1 MNNIFDFKRF
11 GDYFLYDLRRAKN
24 NYGLSL
30 LLLGCMPVI
39 IFVLFQLIRLIFI
52 RESVPESDE
61 LKVMI
66 TFISITVAI
75 LGAGAKLYGFVT
87 EKRAGSDYLM
97 LPASTFEKWLSMVL
111 MVCVVLPVILFGLMF
126 LSDTLL
132 HWIFPV
138 AYGTRIVDMDFLQ
151 GISTGLLNLEE
162 TGFYF
167 NFPAVMYLNWCES
180 LLVFTLGAV
189 CFKKAK
195 VAKTLLCIF
204 AFSMVVST
212 LMVILT
218 GNVNINSDFFDRFAE
233 EPVKFVNLFNWVLS
247 IIYTV
252 VIGGLLAGLYFRLRT
267 LKH

>member
-1 MNNIFDFKRF
+1 MNNIVDFKRF
-11 GDYFLYDLRRAKN
+11 GNYFLYDLRRAKN

-30 LLLGCMPVI
+30 LLLGTMPVI
-39 IFVLFQLIRLIFI
+39 IFTLFQLIRLIFI
-52 RESVPESDE
+52 RESGVVEPDE

-66 TFISITVAI
+66 VFTSITVAI
-75 LGAGAKLYGFVT
+75 LGAGAKIYGFVT

-97 LPASTFEKWLSMVL
+97 LPASTFEKWLSVVL

-126 LSDTLL
+126 ASDTLL
-132 HWIFPV
+132 HWVFPV
-138 AYGTRIVDMDFLQ
+138 AYGSRIVDMDFLQ

-167 NFPAVMYLNWCES
+167 NFPAVLFLNWCES

-204 AFSMVVST
+204 GFSMIMST

-218 GNVNINSDFFDRFAE
+218 GHINISSDFSEMR
-233 EPVKFVNLFNWVLS
+233 LS
-247 IIYTV
+247 PRARMAAW
-252 VIGGLLAGLYFRLRT
+252 LAAAYLATFPMASSSVSMP
-267 LKH
+267 